1 MQLTIKFPENT
12 SPEQITKLIHNIKQ
26 ISIQEGIDLK
36 MESQPISKN
45 DPCKELDFEQIA
57 VETGVEDFA
66 ENHDH
71 YLYGVPKK

>member
-36 MESQPISKN
+36 MESQSISKN